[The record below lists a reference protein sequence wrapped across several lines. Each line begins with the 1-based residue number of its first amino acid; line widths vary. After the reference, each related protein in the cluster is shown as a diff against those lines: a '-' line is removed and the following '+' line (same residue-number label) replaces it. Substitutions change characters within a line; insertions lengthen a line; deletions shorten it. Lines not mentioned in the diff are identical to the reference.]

1 MSRRAGPSPGCACH
15 PPPPPGPIPRLT
27 LPERHRGPVTALV
40 TERESLRAGS
50 HTGLSWPRPGSLCPQ
65 QQALQPTPGTP
76 GRCPEPRGGRPGAPS
91 VILALPRVALQGRC
105 PRGRPGRSCHPPP
118 PAPVA
123 DTQPCPL
130 LPLARR
136 YQLPSQE
143 EAKER
148 RHSHAAAGLPESDNQ
163 SELPP
168 PPALSMSLSAK
179 GQLTNIGQYPRGPPR
194 AQGQGGAGGLGFR
207 LTLGS
212 PTRAG
217 SRRLHSPT
225 PREPEG
231 RAPRG
236 LGLRG
241 GPAAQGVASA
251 ASDSLSVGRPC
262 FRPEGGRPPPRVPPS
277 APGCWGAG
285 GAPAGRRG
293 SAPNRARLAPGAGL
307 REPVLAT
314 SFWPLRARGSL

>member
-1 MSRRAGPSPGCACH
+1 MLAPAPAVRAT

-27 LPERHRGPVTALV
+27 LPERHWGPGTALV

-50 HTGLSWPRPGSLCPQ
+50 HAGLSWPRPGSLCPQ

-76 GRCPEPRGGRPGAPS
+76 GLCPEPRGRRPGAPS
-91 VILALPRVALQGRC
+91 VILALPWGALQGRC

-118 PAPVA
+118 PAPVVA
-123 DTQPCPL
+123 TQPCPF
-130 LPLARR
+130 LPLACR

-148 RHSHAAAGLPESDNQ
+148 RHSHAVAGLPESDDQ
-163 SELPP
+163 SELPS

-179 GQLTNIGQYPRGPPR
+179 GQLTNIGQYPRGPPC

-217 SRRLHSPT
+217 SRSLHSPT
-225 PREPEG
+225 PRELEG
-231 RAPRG
+231 RAHRD
-236 LGLRG
+236 LELRG
-241 GPAAQGVASA
+241 GPGAQGVASG
-251 ASDSLSVGRPC
+251 ASDSLSVGKAVLQAR
-262 FRPEGGRPPPRVPPS
+262 RRPPP
-277 APGCWGAG
+277 APCATLG
-285 GAPAGRRG
+285 
-293 SAPNRARLAPGAGL
+293 ARLLGGWRGTGRAQGFCPHQGQAYPG
-307 REPVLAT
+307 
-314 SFWPLRARGSL
+314 SRAA